1 MKNYKSALLELI
13 ESLNESQIKYLLILA
28 NKLFGGT

>member
-1 MKNYKSALLELI
+1 MTDTKTALIELI

-28 NKLFGGT
+28 NKLFGGS